1 MFGFAGGFGAVFLIM
16 GLVFTLVFTQGY
28 RPIDEIRLAASQ
40 TTAPGVITAVTQ
52 TNSSENDVYVYSYEF
67 AFTTNRGEKI
77 TGVSYT
83 TGEQWSARDHVT
95 IEYVPGEPSIARI
108 QGARTSDFTP
118 WVLFVLIF
126 PFIGAVMFGSAAVAG
141 VREVLLLRRGELAD
155 AHILSSRPT
164 GVSVNN
170 TPVVE
175 YSYEIHTASGETFN
189 GSARAL
195 LSDQIGDEANE
206 PALCLPSNPDR
217 SILVDAI
224 PLKHPLDVDES
235 TGQWMSQGIPFNAV
249 VYILIWIV
257 AIVLGGY
264 TLLSTLGVLR

>member
-1 MFGFAGGFGAVFLIM
+1 MLSNRIHRLTPPPRSVPLQVMASAMFGFAGGFGAVFLIM

-155 AHILSSRPT
+155 ARILSSRPT

-175 YSYEIHTASGETFN
+175 YSSRSTPPPARRSTVRRGPC
-189 GSARAL
+189 SAIKSATKRM
-195 LSDQIGDEANE
+195 SPPCVCPRTPIGRSSWM
-206 PALCLPSNPDR
+206 PSR
-217 SILVDAI
+217 
-224 PLKHPLDVDES
+224 
-235 TGQWMSQGIPFNAV
+235 
-249 VYILIWIV
+249 
-257 AIVLGGY
+257 
-264 TLLSTLGVLR
+264 